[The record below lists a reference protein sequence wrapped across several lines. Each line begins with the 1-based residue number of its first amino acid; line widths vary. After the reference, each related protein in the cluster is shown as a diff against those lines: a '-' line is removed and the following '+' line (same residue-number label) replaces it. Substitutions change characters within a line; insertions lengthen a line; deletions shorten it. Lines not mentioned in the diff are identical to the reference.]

1 MSARLISLKSFIDMN
16 AIIEN
21 DFRRLDLNLLLV
33 FRALL
38 QERSV
43 TRAAQRLFLGQ
54 PAVSG
59 ALKRLRAAFGDEL
72 FVRTPHGMEPT
83 PRALE
88 LSRQIEPLLLTVH
101 RALTQPPQFDPAT
114 AQRVFRIGLSD
125 ALEVALMPELMRRL
139 SRQAPGVRLITH
151 AADAR
156 RTPAMLDACEI
167 ELGVGVYQQCLAW
180 QRRRPLFSWR
190 FVCLYNPKLVKMRGA
205 RLSLQ
210 EFLRYRHVLTSFNAS
225 LHGFIDEQLEA
236 QQRERLVVFSSPNFA
251 TSPFIVK
258 RTAAIVTVPDYIAAV
273 WRDSLGLAVSPLPFE
288 VPGYEV
294 SMLWTA
300 ANDQDPGLRWLA
312 ESMTQTLA

>member
-1 MSARLISLKSFIDMN
+1 MN
-16 AIIEN
+16 TIIEN
-21 DFRRLDLNLLLV
+21 DLRRLDLNLLLV

-83 PRALE
+83 PRAQE

-101 RALTQPPQFDPAT
+101 RALTQAPQFDPAT

-139 SRQAPGVRLITH
+139 SRQAPGVKLITCL
-151 AADAR
+151 ADTA
-156 RTPAMLDACEI
+156 RTPALLDAGEI
-167 ELGVGVYQQCLAW
+167 ELGVGVHAQCAPW
-180 QRRRPLFSWR
+180 QRRRPLFRWR
-190 FVCLYNPKLVKMRGA
+190 FVCLYNPKLVKTRGA
-205 RLSLQ
+205 RLSLG
-210 EFLRYRHVLTSFNAS
+210 EFLRHRHVLTSFSAS

-294 SMLWTA
+294 SMLWSA

-312 ESMTQTLA
+312 ESMAQTLA